1 VQNGAS
7 PASPSTNDGSA
18 DGEARSGRRSR
29 GRGRGRGRSDEG
41 STTEVA
47 ASGAVVATL
56 TDGAA
61 MPAAFAETAIPV
73 TAVASTAELFAVEPA
88 AVAAPPA
95 SAPLPVEAAAPAVA
109 EAAAPAPVEVAAP
122 VAAEAVAPAPVVVE
136 PAPRPAAV
144 PEPVVVAMPPPAAD
158 PIIVSPA
165 PQPAAVDVK
174 ESLQQV
180 GLVMI
185 ETSHAAPAADS
196 FAPAQ
201 PLGRKPKPAPVIAS
215 EPLQMVETKH
225 D

>member
-1 VQNGAS
+1 
-7 PASPSTNDGSA
+7 
-18 DGEARSGRRSR
+18 
-29 GRGRGRGRSDEG
+29 
-41 STTEVA
+41 VA
-47 ASGAVVATL
+47 AAGAVVATL
-56 TDGAA
+56 TDDAA

-95 SAPLPVEAAAPAVA
+95 PAPWPVEAAAPAVA

-122 VAAEAVAPAPVVVE
+122 VAVEAVAPAPVVVE
-136 PAPRPAAV
+136 PAPRPAVV

-201 PLGRKPKPAPVIAS
+201 PLGRKPRPAPVIAS